1 MREFHRSATV
11 PHAAESMFELI
22 ADVDSYADF
31 VPGCTESWIETPD
44 STTAANEAGAREVLA
59 TLGMVLGT
67 DAGRFTTRN
76 RLEPPRLIHMSLVH
90 GPFSALEGEWRIEP
104 LAGGGSRLHL
114 DVRFEFASRLKDM
127 LLGPVFELTCNQLVQ
142 AFVRRAEKL
151 YG

>member
-11 PHAAESMFELI
+11 PYAAESMFELI
-22 ADVDSYADF
+22 ADVDSYSDF
-31 VPGCTESWIETPD
+31 VPGCTESRVETAGPA
-44 STTAANEAGAREVLA
+44 TAASDLGAREVLA

-90 GPFSALEGEWRIEP
+90 GPFSSLEGEWRIEP
-104 LAGGGSRLHL
+104 LVGGGSRLHL
-114 DVRFEFASRLKDM
+114 DMRFEFASRLKDK

-142 AFVRRAEKL
+142 AFLRRAEKL